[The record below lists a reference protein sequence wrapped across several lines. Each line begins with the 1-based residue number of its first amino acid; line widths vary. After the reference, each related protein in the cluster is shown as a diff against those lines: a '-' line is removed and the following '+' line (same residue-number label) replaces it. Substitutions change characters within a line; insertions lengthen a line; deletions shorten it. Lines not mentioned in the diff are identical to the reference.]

1 MNTNTECMST
11 QNPIQQSNNRITGL
25 FLLIGGGA
33 LLAYKMG
40 APIPSWLFSW
50 PVLLIVIGLLIA
62 IKHRFRNNAGLIM
75 IVIGSIFLMEH
86 VVPNLNLHEF
96 IWPAVIIG
104 IGLLF
109 IFRPHHRTF
118 RPNQKGVQ
126 NISAFADDYDDRNY
140 TTANVNTNSTDGEFI
155 DATSIFGGVK
165 KKILSKNF
173 QGGDITCFM
182 GGAEFD
188 LTQSDIQKPV
198 VVDVTQV
205 FGGTKLLVPANWDVK
220 SEVVAVFSGVE
231 DKRPVLG
238 TAVDPN
244 KILII
249 RGTSIFAGIEIKS
262 Y

>member
-1 MNTNTECMST
+1 MNSNIDFMEK

-25 FLLIGGGA
+25 FLLVGGVA

-40 APIPSWLFSW
+40 APIPYWLFSW
-50 PVLLIVIGLLIA
+50 PMILIVIGLLIA
-62 IKHRFRNNAGLIM
+62 IKHRFRNNAGLVM
-75 IVIGSIFLMEH
+75 IVIGAIFLSEQ
-86 VVPNLNLHEF
+86 VIPGVNLHEY

-109 IFRPHHRTF
+109 ILRPHTRRGAHNFAGFGNEFGDKNFEPATIKA
-118 RPNQKGVQ
+118 NQ
-126 NISAFADDYDDRNY
+126 
-140 TTANVNTNSTDGEFI
+140 TDGEFI

-198 VVDVTQV
+198 VIDVTQV

-220 SEVVAVFSGVE
+220 SEVVAIFSGVE